1 MKTHSFKRWIAG
13 LLSAALCLS
22 AFLGLG
28 ITKAFAKGEQAEVS
42 LVSFPREGD
51 ANYSTT
57 TWGHDDIKLM
67 NGWFFQKGKY
77 LTVYSMGSYNGNNGN
92 PTALTVKGSETV
104 YIETGASYTSNGAFV
119 SATTDQDGR
128 TESYVYDN
136 SKGTL
141 TSYTDKKGNVTNYTY
156 DANTDAVTSVSQT
169 LSNGQTIQNNYTYN
183 KYRLNTISHNGF
195 NYSFVYDNF
204 GNVTQTKVGSQVLCT
219 NTYGANNSGDLKR
232 VTYGNGD
239 YVDYTYDEY
248 GNMKSIS
255 QNGTKNFT
263 WNYDSTGNLYS
274 HEDLVNNQR
283 FLYTYDSTG
292 RLVRQSVLN
301 GSKKRIYDAEY
312 GYDMNNNVSKF
323 TSSAGG
329 VSMTEKFDYGKDNLA
344 SKYTYPSGKTATYS
358 YDSILRRNRTVINT
372 TTPIDHQYVYW
383 MSDRG
388 NNSRT
393 TKIGWE
399 HISEYIYGYTY
410 DANGNI
416 TEISRRHKTAETAYT
431 KQQQFAYDELNQLV
445 RADDLVKNCTEVY
458 TYDNGG
464 NILSVTTYP
473 LTWGSLD
480 GVTATKTVNYGY
492 DDTNW
497 KDKLTSYDGQA
508 ITYDEIGNPLSY
520 RGYTLTW
527 QNGRQ
532 LATLSGNGVTASYT
546 YDVDGLRTSKTVNGV
561 KHEYYYVGNTLQY
574 EKFGTTELWF
584 FYDADGNPSGV
595 RYKNGSTTT
604 DYYFVCNWRGDVIR
618 IYDGAGAVVA
628 NYNYDAWGSVISV
641 TDANGAAITDST
653 HIANVNPLRY
663 RGYYFDSETG
673 LYYLRSRYYDP
684 AVKRFINADTLLGA
698 NKDILGNNVFAY
710 CSNNPANHSDP
721 TGHGILK
728 DAWNWVKEK
737 VKPWIDPVKDFS
749 SLIVGTTEQI
759 VKNVKVKKKTFTNSN
774 GYVKLYPKGCEP
786 LVNRFPNAT
795 KGLSFAGKTFTVISV
810 VSTSAEVIDTWI
822 APNANTNMQR
832 AIKTGS
838 IIGGAALNIGV
849 GALAVALANCW
860 NPAGWGLV
868 GAGVT
873 FVAISAVGS
882 IAITLIQDTV
892 YNAYD
897 IE

>member
-1 MKTHSFKRWIAG
+1 
-13 LLSAALCLS
+13 
-22 AFLGLG
+22 
-28 ITKAFAKGEQAEVS
+28 
-42 LVSFPREGD
+42 
-51 ANYSTT
+51 
-57 TWGHDDIKLM
+57 
-67 NGWFFQKGKY
+67 
-77 LTVYSMGSYNGNNGN
+77 
-92 PTALTVKGSETV
+92 
-104 YIETGASYTSNGAFV
+104 
-119 SATTDQDGR
+119 
-128 TESYVYDN
+128 
-136 SKGTL
+136 
-141 TSYTDKKGNVTNYTY
+141 
-156 DANTDAVTSVSQT
+156 
-169 LSNGQTIQNNYTYN
+169 
-183 KYRLNTISHNGF
+183 
-195 NYSFVYDNF
+195 
-204 GNVTQTKVGSQVLCT
+204 
-219 NTYGANNSGDLKR
+219 
-232 VTYGNGD
+232 
-239 YVDYTYDEY
+239 
-248 GNMKSIS
+248 
-255 QNGTKNFT
+255 
-263 WNYDSTGNLYS
+263 
-274 HEDLVNNQR
+274 
-283 FLYTYDSTG
+283 
-292 RLVRQSVLN
+292 
-301 GSKKRIYDAEY
+301 
-312 GYDMNNNVSKF
+312 
-323 TSSAGG
+323 
-329 VSMTEKFDYGKDNLA
+329 
-344 SKYTYPSGKTATYS
+344 
-358 YDSILRRNRTVINT
+358 
-372 TTPIDHQYVYW
+372 

-497 KDKLTSYDGQA
+497 RDKLTSYDGQA

-532 LATLSGNGVTASYT
+532 LATLSGNGITASYT

-663 RGYYFDSETG
+663 RGYYYDSETG
-673 LYYLRSRYYDP
+673 LYYLQSRYYDP
-684 AVKRFINADTLLGA
+684 AVKRFINADSLVGA

-710 CSNNPANHSDP
+710 CSNNPVNYSDP
-721 TGHGILK
+721 TGHGIIR

-737 VKPWIDPVKDFS
+737 AELYWNKLVLKMSKSRQSPGRDSGLKDLTDEEVKSRARDRSLPGNERKRYQREEKVRHLRNKRKRDSITVDVPTLRTVVGVSVMAASTVGIIVVCVDNVTGIGIIDD
-749 SLIVGTTEQI
+749 
-759 VKNVKVKKKTFTNSN
+759 
-774 GYVKLYPKGCEP
+774 P
-786 LVNRFPNAT
+786 L
-795 KGLSFAGKTFTVISV
+795 
-810 VSTSAEVIDTWI
+810 
-822 APNANTNMQR
+822 
-832 AIKTGS
+832 
-838 IIGGAALNIGV
+838 
-849 GALAVALANCW
+849 LAVFAYLFEEGRRTVC
-860 NPAGWGLV
+860 
-868 GAGVT
+868 GA
-873 FVAISAVGS
+873 
-882 IAITLIQDTV
+882 
-892 YNAYD
+892 
-897 IE
+897 

>member
-1 MKTHSFKRWIAG
+1 M
-13 LLSAALCLS
+13 
-22 AFLGLG
+22 
-28 ITKAFAKGEQAEVS
+28 
-42 LVSFPREGD
+42 
-51 ANYSTT
+51 
-57 TWGHDDIKLM
+57 
-67 NGWFFQKGKY
+67 
-77 LTVYSMGSYNGNNGN
+77 
-92 PTALTVKGSETV
+92 
-104 YIETGASYTSNGAFV
+104 
-119 SATTDQDGR
+119 
-128 TESYVYDN
+128 
-136 SKGTL
+136 
-141 TSYTDKKGNVTNYTY
+141 
-156 DANTDAVTSVSQT
+156 TSVSQT

-239 YVDYTYDEY
+239 YVDYAYDEY
-248 GNMKSIS
+248 GNMTSIS

-263 WNYDSTGNLYS
+263 WNYDSTGNMYS

-283 FLYTYDSTG
+283 FLYTYDLTG

-480 GVTATKTVNYGY
+480 GITATKTVNYGY

-497 KDKLTSYDGQA
+497 RDKLTSYDGQA

-532 LATLSGNGVTASYT
+532 LATLSGNGITASYT

-628 NYNYDAWGSVISV
+628 NYNYDAWGNVISV
-641 TDANGAAITDST
+641 TDANGAAITDSN

-663 RGYYFDSETG
+663 RGYYYDSETG

-684 AVKRFINADTLLGA
+684 AVKRFINEDEQLSLDKGVQGQNLFCYADNNPVVRYDPDGKDALDVVNDLVGLVMFSKLYEKFRKTNYLPLPPQDANIVDFDWYYYEFYLTPVKSKIVERLGQF
-698 NKDILGNNVFAY
+698 GENVFVDGVIY
-710 CSNNPANHSDP
+710 IF
-721 TGHGILK
+721 G
-728 DAWNWVKEK
+728 V
-737 VKPWIDPVKDFS
+737 
-749 SLIVGTTEQI
+749 LIPE
-759 VKNVKVKKKTFTNSN
+759 
-774 GYVKLYPKGCEP
+774 
-786 LVNRFPNAT
+786 A
-795 KGLSFAGKTFTVISV
+795 VIPIM
-810 VSTSAEVIDTWI
+810 A
-822 APNANTNMQR
+822 
-832 AIKTGS
+832 
-838 IIGGAALNIGV
+838 GAALAMLLDDLLFPDGLFDKVSPGRYVFFEFRFIEEDRRHAYINHDYL
-849 GALAVALANCW
+849 ALVYLGKENCGYSSFKGMW
-860 NPAGWGLV
+860 YEK
-868 GAGVT
+868 
-873 FVAISAVGS
+873 S
-882 IAITLIQDTV
+882 
-892 YNAYD
+892 
-897 IE
+897 

>member
-1 MKTHSFKRWIAG
+1 M
-13 LLSAALCLS
+13 
-22 AFLGLG
+22 
-28 ITKAFAKGEQAEVS
+28 
-42 LVSFPREGD
+42 
-51 ANYSTT
+51 
-57 TWGHDDIKLM
+57 
-67 NGWFFQKGKY
+67 
-77 LTVYSMGSYNGNNGN
+77 
-92 PTALTVKGSETV
+92 
-104 YIETGASYTSNGAFV
+104 
-119 SATTDQDGR
+119 
-128 TESYVYDN
+128 
-136 SKGTL
+136 
-141 TSYTDKKGNVTNYTY
+141 
-156 DANTDAVTSVSQT
+156 TSVSQT

-219 NTYGANNSGDLKR
+219 NTYGANNSGELKR

-239 YVDYTYDEY
+239 YVDYAYDEY
-248 GNMKSIS
+248 GNMTSIS

-263 WNYDSTGNLYS
+263 WNYDSTGNMYS
-274 HEDLVNNQR
+274 HEDLVNNRR
-283 FLYTYDSTG
+283 FMYTYDSTG

-480 GVTATKTVNYGY
+480 GITATKTVNYGY

-497 KDKLTSYDGQA
+497 RDKLTSYDGQA

-532 LATLSGNGVTASYT
+532 LATLSGNGATANYT

-628 NYNYDAWGSVISV
+628 NYNYDAWGNVISV

-663 RGYYFDSETG
+663 RGYYYDSETG
-673 LYYLRSRYYDP
+673 LYYLQSRYYDP
-684 AVKRFINADTLLGA
+684 AVKRFINEDEQLSLDKGVQGQNLFCYADNNPVVRYDPDGKDALDVVNDLVGLVMFSKLYEKFRKTNYLPLPPQDANIVDFDWYYYEFYLTPVKSKIVERLGQF
-698 NKDILGNNVFAY
+698 GENVFVDGVIY
-710 CSNNPANHSDP
+710 IF
-721 TGHGILK
+721 G
-728 DAWNWVKEK
+728 V
-737 VKPWIDPVKDFS
+737 
-749 SLIVGTTEQI
+749 LIPE
-759 VKNVKVKKKTFTNSN
+759 
-774 GYVKLYPKGCEP
+774 
-786 LVNRFPNAT
+786 A
-795 KGLSFAGKTFTVISV
+795 VIPIM
-810 VSTSAEVIDTWI
+810 A
-822 APNANTNMQR
+822 
-832 AIKTGS
+832 
-838 IIGGAALNIGV
+838 GAALAMLLDDLLFPDGLFDKVSPGRYVFFEFRFIEEDRRHAYINHDYL
-849 GALAVALANCW
+849 ALVYLGKENCGYSSFKGMW
-860 NPAGWGLV
+860 YEK
-868 GAGVT
+868 
-873 FVAISAVGS
+873 S
-882 IAITLIQDTV
+882 
-892 YNAYD
+892 
-897 IE
+897 

>member
-1 MKTHSFKRWIAG
+1 
-13 LLSAALCLS
+13 
-22 AFLGLG
+22 
-28 ITKAFAKGEQAEVS
+28 
-42 LVSFPREGD
+42 
-51 ANYSTT
+51 
-57 TWGHDDIKLM
+57 
-67 NGWFFQKGKY
+67 
-77 LTVYSMGSYNGNNGN
+77 
-92 PTALTVKGSETV
+92 
-104 YIETGASYTSNGAFV
+104 
-119 SATTDQDGR
+119 
-128 TESYVYDN
+128 
-136 SKGTL
+136 
-141 TSYTDKKGNVTNYTY
+141 
-156 DANTDAVTSVSQT
+156 
-169 LSNGQTIQNNYTYN
+169 
-183 KYRLNTISHNGF
+183 
-195 NYSFVYDNF
+195 
-204 GNVTQTKVGSQVLCT
+204 
-219 NTYGANNSGDLKR
+219 
-232 VTYGNGD
+232 
-239 YVDYTYDEY
+239 
-248 GNMKSIS
+248 
-255 QNGTKNFT
+255 
-263 WNYDSTGNLYS
+263 
-274 HEDLVNNQR
+274 
-283 FLYTYDSTG
+283 
-292 RLVRQSVLN
+292 
-301 GSKKRIYDAEY
+301 
-312 GYDMNNNVSKF
+312 
-323 TSSAGG
+323 
-329 VSMTEKFDYGKDNLA
+329 MTEKFDYGKDNLA

-480 GVTATKTVNYGY
+480 GITATKTVNYGY

-497 KDKLTSYDGQA
+497 RDKLTSYDGQA

-532 LATLSGNGVTASYT
+532 LATLSGNGATANYT

-628 NYNYDAWGSVISV
+628 KYNYDAWGNVISV

-663 RGYYFDSETG
+663 RGYYYDSETG
-673 LYYLRSRYYDP
+673 LYYLQSRYYDP
-684 AVKRFINADTLLGA
+684 AVKRFINEDEQLSLDKGVQGQNLFCYADNNPVVRYDPDGKDALDVVNDLVGLVMFSKLYEKFRKTNYLPLPPQDANIVDFDWYYYEFYLTPVKSKIVERLGQF
-698 NKDILGNNVFAY
+698 GENVFVDGVIY
-710 CSNNPANHSDP
+710 IF
-721 TGHGILK
+721 G
-728 DAWNWVKEK
+728 V
-737 VKPWIDPVKDFS
+737 
-749 SLIVGTTEQI
+749 LIPE
-759 VKNVKVKKKTFTNSN
+759 
-774 GYVKLYPKGCEP
+774 
-786 LVNRFPNAT
+786 A
-795 KGLSFAGKTFTVISV
+795 VIPIM
-810 VSTSAEVIDTWI
+810 A
-822 APNANTNMQR
+822 
-832 AIKTGS
+832 
-838 IIGGAALNIGV
+838 GAALAMLLDDLLFPDGLFDKVSPGRYVFFEFRFIEEDRRHAYINHDYL
-849 GALAVALANCW
+849 ALVYLGKENCGYSSFKGMW
-860 NPAGWGLV
+860 YEK
-868 GAGVT
+868 
-873 FVAISAVGS
+873 S
-882 IAITLIQDTV
+882 
-892 YNAYD
+892 
-897 IE
+897 

>member
-1 MKTHSFKRWIAG
+1 
-13 LLSAALCLS
+13 
-22 AFLGLG
+22 
-28 ITKAFAKGEQAEVS
+28 
-42 LVSFPREGD
+42 
-51 ANYSTT
+51 
-57 TWGHDDIKLM
+57 
-67 NGWFFQKGKY
+67 
-77 LTVYSMGSYNGNNGN
+77 
-92 PTALTVKGSETV
+92 
-104 YIETGASYTSNGAFV
+104 
-119 SATTDQDGR
+119 
-128 TESYVYDN
+128 
-136 SKGTL
+136 
-141 TSYTDKKGNVTNYTY
+141 
-156 DANTDAVTSVSQT
+156 
-169 LSNGQTIQNNYTYN
+169 
-183 KYRLNTISHNGF
+183 
-195 NYSFVYDNF
+195 
-204 GNVTQTKVGSQVLCT
+204 
-219 NTYGANNSGDLKR
+219 
-232 VTYGNGD
+232 
-239 YVDYTYDEY
+239 
-248 GNMKSIS
+248 
-255 QNGTKNFT
+255 
-263 WNYDSTGNLYS
+263 
-274 HEDLVNNQR
+274 
-283 FLYTYDSTG
+283 
-292 RLVRQSVLN
+292 
-301 GSKKRIYDAEY
+301 
-312 GYDMNNNVSKF
+312 
-323 TSSAGG
+323 
-329 VSMTEKFDYGKDNLA
+329 MTEKFDYGKDNLA

-497 KDKLTSYDGQA
+497 RDKLTSYDGQA

-532 LATLSGNGVTASYT
+532 LATLSGNGITASYT
-546 YDVDGLRTSKTVNGV
+546 YDVDGLGTSKTVNGV

-628 NYNYDAWGSVISV
+628 NYNYDAWGNVISV

-663 RGYYFDSETG
+663 RGYYYDSETG
-673 LYYLRSRYYDP
+673 FYYVSSRYYDP
-684 AVKRFINADTLLGA
+684 EVGRWINADSLLSQGT
-698 NKDILGNNVFAY
+698 ILGNNMFAY
-710 CSNNPANHSDP
+710 CLNNPVNIADT
-721 TGHGILK
+721 TGQLPFFLVTAAVGAVAGAVVGGVIAAKKGGNIWAGIGIG
-728 DAWNWVKEK
+728 AAAGA
-737 VKPWIDPVKDFS
+737 
-749 SLIVGTTEQI
+749 LIGT
-759 VKNVKVKKKTFTNSN
+759 
-774 GYVKLYPKGCEP
+774 G
-786 LVNRFPNAT
+786 
-795 KGLSFAGKTFTVISV
+795 AGMV
-810 VSTSAEVIDTWI
+810 A
-822 APNANTNMQR
+822 
-832 AIKTGS
+832 
-838 IIGGAALNIGV
+838 GAALAGSITATT
-849 GALAVALANCW
+849 GAVMAGGSALVSTVATGGLGAGATYIAN
-860 NPAGWGLV
+860 NLSQAANNVAPAAQAGATKMQRVAAKGRAGEVASGLV
-868 GAGVT
+868 KNTQRIYIDATKYRIPDGLDTANKILSEVKNYSGT
-873 FVAISAVGS
+873 LSFTSQLRDFVSWSQANGYQMHLYTNAHLTGPLQRAVDSG
-882 IAITLIQDTV
+882 LIQV
-892 YNAYD
+892 FPLK
-897 IE
+897 

>member
-1 MKTHSFKRWIAG
+1 
-13 LLSAALCLS
+13 
-22 AFLGLG
+22 
-28 ITKAFAKGEQAEVS
+28 
-42 LVSFPREGD
+42 
-51 ANYSTT
+51 
-57 TWGHDDIKLM
+57 
-67 NGWFFQKGKY
+67 
-77 LTVYSMGSYNGNNGN
+77 
-92 PTALTVKGSETV
+92 
-104 YIETGASYTSNGAFV
+104 
-119 SATTDQDGR
+119 
-128 TESYVYDN
+128 
-136 SKGTL
+136 
-141 TSYTDKKGNVTNYTY
+141 
-156 DANTDAVTSVSQT
+156 
-169 LSNGQTIQNNYTYN
+169 
-183 KYRLNTISHNGF
+183 
-195 NYSFVYDNF
+195 
-204 GNVTQTKVGSQVLCT
+204 
-219 NTYGANNSGDLKR
+219 
-232 VTYGNGD
+232 
-239 YVDYTYDEY
+239 
-248 GNMKSIS
+248 
-255 QNGTKNFT
+255 
-263 WNYDSTGNLYS
+263 
-274 HEDLVNNQR
+274 
-283 FLYTYDSTG
+283 
-292 RLVRQSVLN
+292 
-301 GSKKRIYDAEY
+301 
-312 GYDMNNNVSKF
+312 
-323 TSSAGG
+323 
-329 VSMTEKFDYGKDNLA
+329 MTEKFDYGKDNLA

-497 KDKLTSYDGQA
+497 KDKLTSYDGQT

-663 RGYYFDSETG
+663 RGYYYDSETG
-673 LYYLRSRYYDP
+673 LYYISARYYDP
-684 AVKRFINADTLLGA
+684 IVKRMLNSDDGLLSA
-698 NKDILGNNVFAY
+698 VSPQALTDKNYFAY
-710 CSNNPANHSDP
+710 CDNNPVIRVDRDGGIWGIVLWAFADGLLNSIDEIVELVDVCENGGNKNVAIVNLVISFT
-721 TGHGILK
+721 TGAAISIVSSVASKPVATIIAAAVCSIFTNGCDVYTTYRSSGNTADLGSLVSEASVNVACDVASATIGSKINKEVTDGMLNEGEKLLK
-728 DAWNWVKEK
+728 K
-737 VKPWIDPVKDFS
+737 
-749 SLIVGTTEQI
+749 GTTRARI
-759 VKNVKVKKKTFTNSN
+759 LSKRGRTPNVQ
-774 GYVKLYPKGCEP
+774 
-786 LVNRFPNAT
+786 
-795 KGLSFAGKTFTVISV
+795 KGLAHAAKKQSTGKKLIYKAKALS
-810 VSTSAEVIDTWI
+810 
-822 APNANTNMQR
+822 R
-832 AIKTGS
+832 AIDLSVSRTANRIKNW
-838 IIGGAALNIGV
+838 IIRKWHGKK
-849 GALAVALANCW
+849 
-860 NPAGWGLV
+860 
-868 GAGVT
+868 
-873 FVAISAVGS
+873 
-882 IAITLIQDTV
+882 
-892 YNAYD
+892 
-897 IE
+897 

>member
-1 MKTHSFKRWIAG
+1 M
-13 LLSAALCLS
+13 
-22 AFLGLG
+22 
-28 ITKAFAKGEQAEVS
+28 
-42 LVSFPREGD
+42 
-51 ANYSTT
+51 
-57 TWGHDDIKLM
+57 
-67 NGWFFQKGKY
+67 
-77 LTVYSMGSYNGNNGN
+77 
-92 PTALTVKGSETV
+92 
-104 YIETGASYTSNGAFV
+104 
-119 SATTDQDGR
+119 
-128 TESYVYDN
+128 
-136 SKGTL
+136 
-141 TSYTDKKGNVTNYTY
+141 
-156 DANTDAVTSVSQT
+156 
-169 LSNGQTIQNNYTYN
+169 
-183 KYRLNTISHNGF
+183 
-195 NYSFVYDNF
+195 
-204 GNVTQTKVGSQVLCT
+204 
-219 NTYGANNSGDLKR
+219 
-232 VTYGNGD
+232 
-239 YVDYTYDEY
+239 
-248 GNMKSIS
+248 
-255 QNGTKNFT
+255 
-263 WNYDSTGNLYS
+263 
-274 HEDLVNNQR
+274 
-283 FLYTYDSTG
+283 YTYDSTG

-383 MSDRG
+383 MSERG

-416 TEISRRHKTAETAYT
+416 TEISRRHKTAETTYT

-497 KDKLTSYDGQA
+497 RDKLTSYDGQA

-532 LATLSGNGVTASYT
+532 LATLSGNGATANYT

-561 KHEYYYVGNTLQY
+561 KHEYYYVGSTLQY

-628 NYNYDAWGSVISV
+628 NYNYDAWGNVISV
-641 TDANGAAITDST
+641 TGANGAVITDPT

-663 RGYYFDSETG
+663 RGYYYDSETG
-673 LYYLRSRYYDP
+673 LYYLQSRYYDP
-684 AVKRFINADTLLGA
+684 AVKRFINEDEQLSLDKGVQGQNLFCYAD
-698 NKDILGNNVFAY
+698 
-710 CSNNPANHSDP
+710 NNPVVRYDP
-721 TGHGILK
+721 DGK
-728 DAWNWVKEK
+728 DALDVVNDLVGLVMFSKLYEK
-737 VKPWIDPVKDFS
+737 FRKTNYLPLPPQDANIVDFDWYYYDFYLTPVKSEIISDLG
-749 SLIVGTTEQI
+749 SLVEDI
-759 VKNVKVKKKTFTNSN
+759 
-774 GYVKLYPKGCEP
+774 
-786 LVNRFPNAT
+786 
-795 KGLSFAGKTFTVISV
+795 
-810 VSTSAEVIDTWI
+810 
-822 APNANTNMQR
+822 
-832 AIKTGS
+832 
-838 IIGGAALNIGV
+838 
-849 GALAVALANCW
+849 
-860 NPAGWGLV
+860 
-868 GAGVT
+868 
-873 FVAISAVGS
+873 AVGS
-882 IAITLIQDTV
+882 ILYIFGSAIGGGSVLALKYKIVQIIAESFGSFVLGGLLFRDDLFKVVSPGQYMIFEFRFIEEDRRHAYINHDYHALV
-892 YNAYD
+892 YLGKENEGYSSFKGMWY
-897 IE
+897 ERN

>member
-1 MKTHSFKRWIAG
+1 M
-13 LLSAALCLS
+13 
-22 AFLGLG
+22 
-28 ITKAFAKGEQAEVS
+28 
-42 LVSFPREGD
+42 
-51 ANYSTT
+51 
-57 TWGHDDIKLM
+57 
-67 NGWFFQKGKY
+67 
-77 LTVYSMGSYNGNNGN
+77 
-92 PTALTVKGSETV
+92 
-104 YIETGASYTSNGAFV
+104 
-119 SATTDQDGR
+119 
-128 TESYVYDN
+128 
-136 SKGTL
+136 
-141 TSYTDKKGNVTNYTY
+141 
-156 DANTDAVTSVSQT
+156 
-169 LSNGQTIQNNYTYN
+169 
-183 KYRLNTISHNGF
+183 
-195 NYSFVYDNF
+195 
-204 GNVTQTKVGSQVLCT
+204 
-219 NTYGANNSGDLKR
+219 
-232 VTYGNGD
+232 
-239 YVDYTYDEY
+239 
-248 GNMKSIS
+248 
-255 QNGTKNFT
+255 
-263 WNYDSTGNLYS
+263 YS
-274 HEDLVNNQR
+274 HEDLVNNRR
-283 FLYTYDSTG
+283 FMYTYDSTG

-445 RADDLVKNCTEVY
+445 RADDLDKNCTEVY

-480 GVTATKTVNYGY
+480 GITATKTVNYGY

-497 KDKLTSYDGQA
+497 RDKLTSYDGQA

-532 LATLSGNGVTASYT
+532 LATLSGNGATANYT

-628 NYNYDAWGSVISV
+628 NYNYDAWGNVISV

-663 RGYYFDSETG
+663 RGYYYDSETG
-673 LYYLRSRYYDP
+673 LYYLQSRYYDP
-684 AVKRFINADTLLGA
+684 AVKRFINEDEQLSLDKGVQGQNLFCYADNNPVVRYDPDGKDALDVVNDLVGLVMFSKLYEKFRKTNYLPLPPQDANIVDFDWYYYEFYLTPVKSKIVERLGQF
-698 NKDILGNNVFAY
+698 GENVFVDGVIY
-710 CSNNPANHSDP
+710 IF
-721 TGHGILK
+721 G
-728 DAWNWVKEK
+728 V
-737 VKPWIDPVKDFS
+737 
-749 SLIVGTTEQI
+749 LIPE
-759 VKNVKVKKKTFTNSN
+759 
-774 GYVKLYPKGCEP
+774 
-786 LVNRFPNAT
+786 A
-795 KGLSFAGKTFTVISV
+795 VIPIM
-810 VSTSAEVIDTWI
+810 A
-822 APNANTNMQR
+822 
-832 AIKTGS
+832 
-838 IIGGAALNIGV
+838 GAALAMLLDDLLFPDGLFDKVSPGRYVFFEFRFIEEDRRHAYINHDYL
-849 GALAVALANCW
+849 ALVYLGKENCGYSSFKGMW
-860 NPAGWGLV
+860 YEK
-868 GAGVT
+868 
-873 FVAISAVGS
+873 S
-882 IAITLIQDTV
+882 
-892 YNAYD
+892 
-897 IE
+897 

>member
-1 MKTHSFKRWIAG
+1 M
-13 LLSAALCLS
+13 
-22 AFLGLG
+22 
-28 ITKAFAKGEQAEVS
+28 
-42 LVSFPREGD
+42 
-51 ANYSTT
+51 
-57 TWGHDDIKLM
+57 
-67 NGWFFQKGKY
+67 
-77 LTVYSMGSYNGNNGN
+77 
-92 PTALTVKGSETV
+92 
-104 YIETGASYTSNGAFV
+104 
-119 SATTDQDGR
+119 
-128 TESYVYDN
+128 
-136 SKGTL
+136 
-141 TSYTDKKGNVTNYTY
+141 
-156 DANTDAVTSVSQT
+156 
-169 LSNGQTIQNNYTYN
+169 
-183 KYRLNTISHNGF
+183 
-195 NYSFVYDNF
+195 
-204 GNVTQTKVGSQVLCT
+204 
-219 NTYGANNSGDLKR
+219 
-232 VTYGNGD
+232 
-239 YVDYTYDEY
+239 
-248 GNMKSIS
+248 
-255 QNGTKNFT
+255 
-263 WNYDSTGNLYS
+263 YS

-292 RLVRQSVLN
+292 RLVRQNVLN
-301 GSKKRIYDAEY
+301 NSKKSIYESEY
-312 GYDMNNNVSKF
+312 GYDLNNNISKLVLS
-323 TSSAGG
+323 TGG
-329 VSMTEKFDYGKDNLA
+329 VSTTEKFDYGKYNLA

-532 LATLSGNGVTASYT
+532 LATLSGNGITASYT

-561 KHEYYYVGNTLQY
+561 KYEYYYVGSRLQY
-574 EKFGTTELWF
+574 EKFGTNELRF
-584 FYDADGNPSGV
+584 FYDSYGDPAGV
-595 RYKNGSTTT
+595 RYKNGGTTT

-618 IYDGAGAVVA
+618 IYDGAGTVVA
-628 NYNYDAWGSVISV
+628 NYNYDAWGNVIFV

-663 RGYYFDSETG
+663 RGYYYDFESG

-684 AVKRFINADTLLGA
+684 EIGRLINADNMIITGSDLTGL
-698 NKDILGNNVFAY
+698 NLFAY
-710 CSNNPANHSDP
+710 CGNNPVNRVDP
-721 TGHGILK
+721 SGQFWISTIIKAALVVVAVVAAVAK
-728 DAWNWVKEK
+728 VVCTVKEIK
-737 VKPWIDPVKDFS
+737 RVQKELD
-749 SLIVGTTEQI
+749 SLPEPTADITESFR
-759 VKNVKVKKKTFTNSN
+759 KT
-774 GYVKLYPKGCEP
+774 L
-786 LVNRFPNAT
+786 
-795 KGLSFAGKTFTVISV
+795 KT
-810 VSTSAEVIDTWI
+810 
-822 APNANTNMQR
+822 NANTVK
-832 AIKTGS
+832 KTTKNEG
-838 IIGGAALNIGV
+838 IIESGKQFYNKVRNKGEWDLKQLPEYQGTFQFNDLVIQGQDIGNINFGYTGKALGLPDSV
-849 GALAVALANCW
+849 LLA
-860 NPAGWGLV
+860 
-868 GAGVT
+868 GAGFAQIKAGT
-873 FVAISAVGS
+873 SNFSFIMASNGDDLRDQMYIMYG
-882 IAITLIQDTV
+882 IML
-892 YNAYD
+892 YNED
-897 IE
+897 H